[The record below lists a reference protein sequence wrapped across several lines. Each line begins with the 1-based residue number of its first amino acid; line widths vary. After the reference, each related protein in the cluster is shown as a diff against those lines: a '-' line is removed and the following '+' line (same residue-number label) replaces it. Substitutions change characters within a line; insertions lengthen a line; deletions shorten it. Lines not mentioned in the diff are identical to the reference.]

1 MKIAVIGAGAAGLAA
16 IKNSINY
23 GCDVI
28 CFEQSDK
35 VGGTWVYTDEI
46 GVNKFNLDVHSSMY
60 KNLVTNLPIELMCYP
75 NEKFPENEQS
85 FVTSEV
91 VLDYYEHYADKYNL
105 RDNIKFEHHV
115 LSVRPIK
122 DETWEVIVNNLSRS
136 THETYIFD
144 AILVCSGHFHS
155 CHIPKYGSNFK
166 GHQIHSH
173 HYRTAEKFENEAV
186 LIIGGNFSAVD
197 IVQQTAKYA
206 KSILWS
212 HHNKTEPDI
221 TAFGTNVRQK
231 PDVRKFN
238 EDCLEFIDG
247 SVEKITWII
256 YCTGYEFKFPF
267 LSVDCGINTTDDY
280 VKPLFKH
287 CLNIN
292 RPTMAFIGLPNLI
305 CPNQLF
311 DLQSRFALT
320 FITKRRN
327 LPSRD
332 DMIKDQELDLS
343 SRWKRGLPLK
353 KAHLMGPDVQ
363 HEYYVDL
370 ATTADIKPIMPVIAK
385 MHKFTNINH
394 TMLSKLNI
402 NNFMCLSNIEVD
414 FNHNFTSINGKPG
427 LTKGLSSLIEAIRF
441 VLECSELDFNEICS
455 STNYQEDNP
464 SVYVEATISDPF
476 GRSNIF
482 RKSIF
487 DHTIVYHIDGNVSN
501 QLEFK
506 RLLLSS
512 QVVQPLMSTFII
524 DSQMIDMVTVLRDGK
539 RTNLIE
545 TFCYDDKDE
554 IISNYNRMFQF
565 IDDAKHDMNMNLK
578 KQRALNA
585 EKRKIHKKNE
595 SNKRRSQLVKE
606 FDGKSIQFNLFKIFH
621 NAKFLESVENFN
633 HDEQLLIEDFESS
646 IVEQDDILIHSY
658 HNKNIATEE
667 IKQMNQQIE
676 ELNEDFIKS
685 KELHNQNKIID
696 NVQSNLKRYLETIKE
711 DIAKRIRSIRC
722 DIEQLDLENALWELE
737 LKTRKTVACEAEME
751 ELQDDLKSSFHTLN
765 NLENKFYP
773 LNEKLNELKTVLM
786 EKLQK
791 KKQLESFLVPKL
803 QSISPESSVN
813 NIKARENIL
822 KDLKE
827 NFSSRIIGRLSQLWP
842 TSGETDA
849 DHCNVFKRLGE
860 FSETIIVDTKETA
873 LECISYLKLKQLS
886 DINEAFLPLNEL
898 SDQKTSNDF
907 LPAGELPPYCE
918 IVEKL
923 IKVSNEE
930 LMRSF
935 IYFLKPSLICGSLN
949 ESETLITWDGI
960 CLKENYEI
968 IVKNFMDYNSIS
980 LVNGLMENV
989 IVTPDDLPDNVS
1001 LIQEQLKRL
1010 EVNFESLHQNLK
1022 GNVNVVEKSRE
1033 FLIALDTLSQQIE
1046 KERGKIGKDV
1056 SQTRIKRINSD
1067 LAAISQKVALQ
1078 KKNVG
1083 SVKEKFEE
1091 VAVERKERFVKCL
1104 NALNNGI
1111 GECCQQMFDGN
1122 VIANLKV
1129 AKNNDEPY
1137 LGDTIFTWYTIS
1149 NSPKILTELDKNYD
1163 AALAFIFAI
1172 VKMKGHKLIILN
1184 DISGKISK
1192 HAKKFIHLQN
1202 DYQII
1207 SISSRRSDMDTSNFL
1222 LHPDSKSNL
1231 FTIKRCR

>member
-1 MKIAVIGAGAAGLAA
+1 
-16 IKNSINY
+16 
-23 GCDVI
+23 
-28 CFEQSDK
+28 
-35 VGGTWVYTDEI
+35 
-46 GVNKFNLDVHSSMY
+46 
-60 KNLVTNLPIELMCYP
+60 
-75 NEKFPENEQS
+75 
-85 FVTSEV
+85 
-91 VLDYYEHYADKYNL
+91 
-105 RDNIKFEHHV
+105 
-115 LSVRPIK
+115 
-122 DETWEVIVNNLSRS
+122 
-136 THETYIFD
+136 
-144 AILVCSGHFHS
+144 
-155 CHIPKYGSNFK
+155 
-166 GHQIHSH
+166 
-173 HYRTAEKFENEAV
+173 
-186 LIIGGNFSAVD
+186 
-197 IVQQTAKYA
+197 
-206 KSILWS
+206 
-212 HHNKTEPDI
+212 
-221 TAFGTNVRQK
+221 
-231 PDVRKFN
+231 
-238 EDCLEFIDG
+238 
-247 SVEKITWII
+247 
-256 YCTGYEFKFPF
+256 
-267 LSVDCGINTTDDY
+267 
-280 VKPLFKH
+280 
-287 CLNIN
+287 
-292 RPTMAFIGLPNLI
+292 
-305 CPNQLF
+305 
-311 DLQSRFALT
+311 
-320 FITKRRN
+320 
-327 LPSRD
+327 
-332 DMIKDQELDLS
+332 
-343 SRWKRGLPLK
+343 
-353 KAHLMGPDVQ
+353 
-363 HEYYVDL
+363 
-370 ATTADIKPIMPVIAK
+370 
-385 MHKFTNINH
+385 
-394 TMLSKLNI
+394 
-402 NNFMCLSNIEVD
+402 
-414 FNHNFTSINGKPG
+414 
-427 LTKGLSSLIEAIRF
+427 
-441 VLECSELDFNEICS
+441 
-455 STNYQEDNP
+455 
-464 SVYVEATISDPF
+464 
-476 GRSNIF
+476 
-482 RKSIF
+482 
-487 DHTIVYHIDGNVSN
+487 
-501 QLEFK
+501 
-506 RLLLSS
+506 
-512 QVVQPLMSTFII
+512 
-524 DSQMIDMVTVLRDGK
+524 
-539 RTNLIE
+539 
-545 TFCYDDKDE
+545 
-554 IISNYNRMFQF
+554 
-565 IDDAKHDMNMNLK
+565 MNLK

-722 DIEQLDLENALWELE
+722 DIEQLGSNSNDLKDEYSQLNSNFNQDLENVLWELE

-949 ESETLITWDGI
+949 ESETLITWDGSKKLNVVSRDTSTCFDKEGFLKYDGLDHEKI
-960 CLKENYEI
+960 HEVTTVDDSESYRRKNSEILEKKTELWSLNDELQLIGKEIKIYEKMSASQKQLLEHEKKHYEYLKEVIKTLECSDKRI
-968 IVKNFMDYNSIS
+968 RQMESIS
-980 LVNGLMENV
+980 SMQGKLDKKMEIHFNDFCKKFGFES
-989 IVTPDDLPDNVS
+989 IKMFLKNNKSWLLAITPDDLPDNVS

-1137 LGDTIFTWYTIS
+1137 LGDTIFTWYTIL